1 MTNVS
6 SINHFLVQYLV
17 YELFLNN
24 QDSGPLRYTA
34 AEYFL
39 HLFHLMTVATS
50 SAFELWVGGNQT
62 VIKQLKFEWA
72 VGTWKHSYREKSSLT
87 I

>member
-6 SINHFLVQYLV
+6 SINLLLVQCLV

-24 QDSGPLRYTA
+24 QDSEPLRYTA

-39 HLFHLMTVATS
+39 HLFHLMAVAT

-72 VGTWKHSYREKSSLT
+72 VGTWKHLCRDFRK